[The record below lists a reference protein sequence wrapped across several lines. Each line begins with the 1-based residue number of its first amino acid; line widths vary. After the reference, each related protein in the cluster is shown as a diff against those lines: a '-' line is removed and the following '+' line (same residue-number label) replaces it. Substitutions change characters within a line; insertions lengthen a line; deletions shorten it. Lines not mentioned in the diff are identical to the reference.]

1 MTSTETAVETR
12 TIVYETHP
20 DGSPALWLETASDGT
35 RTLIDDGKTPV
46 VLYPGEDVDEAVAQW
61 RVAVGVRRIE
71 CNRPL
76 CACER
81 AYGHDCEGE

>member
-35 RTLIDDGKTPV
+35 RTLVDNGKTPV

-61 RVAVGVRRIE
+61 RVAVGVRHT
-71 CNRPL
+71 
-76 CACER
+76 AASAA
-81 AYGHDCEGE
+81 AYLPQG